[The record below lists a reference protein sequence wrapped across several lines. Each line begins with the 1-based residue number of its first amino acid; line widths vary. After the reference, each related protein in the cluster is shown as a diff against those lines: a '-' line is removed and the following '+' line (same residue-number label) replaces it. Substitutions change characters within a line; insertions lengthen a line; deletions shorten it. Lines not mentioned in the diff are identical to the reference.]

1 MTILSDRVVTS
12 DQGPQLPKRKKKS
25 PGSMVVSWLTSTD
38 HKVIGYMYLMLAT
51 FWFFAAGAMALVV
64 RAELAIPGLQFVS
77 PERRAT

>member
-38 HKVIGYMYLMLAT
+38 H
-51 FWFFAAGAMALVV
+51 
-64 RAELAIPGLQFVS
+64 
-77 PERRAT
+77 